1 MWSAGCVLFFAAH
14 GAEVE
19 QRVTPV
25 EKVTELLV
33 KLKAEVIEEGKKE
46 KAMFQ
51 KFEDFCDFQ
60 ENEKYHQANKGA
72 KRYYRLVAEIEQHD
86 ANIDSLGEKIDEK
99 NESIESTE
107 GDIAEATT
115 TMEETS
121 ANDAQSIADLD
132 YVISQCERA
141 IKHLKASDVTNT
153 GLIAIASTETV
164 MNAAMRLEHRPSS
177 LERLAALLSK
187 PGKAHGYK
195 FHSQEV
201 IKLLENLRDE
211 FKSER
216 VEKDNQAMASRSQ
229 SEKTIQQLRNAV
241 AAETNQKNEFQQ
253 EQDRNSQ
260 EKAEKEADKD
270 QTQKDL
276 HNNVSFAHHLVGC
289 KSFKG
294 KATSAAHEDL
304 ENFID
309 GPQTENE
316 DYEDDCVECDGEE
329 CGGED
334 EGECGRKRFNY
345 ASRVKTRGEELEALT
360 QAIELMQGKG
370 GNKYSANK
378 KLVGLVRRHVRSLA
392 QKAESADQ
400 DNDDDDEEDGSDVS
414 FLQHSHSRD
423 AGRERLIRFLSME
436 AKSLQSPT
444 LSALLLKVKVDH
456 FEKVRALIADL
467 IARLQDQKESEAKQ
481 KQWCDEQLEA
491 SHKKQ
496 DTAEANIQQES
507 STIDT
512 EKANVSSLTRSIEQ
526 LQNEIS
532 EAVKA
537 KAEAQS
543 IRDQEKT
550 DNKLT
555 VDDAKEGAEAVENAI
570 EILKSFYEG
579 AAGSDEFVQLQ
590 ESPEKVEKHEE
601 WRAQGSDASGNTIAD
616 LRPESDAFEGGY
628 AGKQKKSKGILGL
641 LNVILSDYQRTVK
654 TVSAEEKENA
664 ENHDQFVQD
673 TDSEIAAKKDE
684 VKTKKGE
691 RDASNEAISD
701 AEENLKD
708 ARTNY
713 EISEGELKTLRELCS
728 SAEAEEQKEERR
740 ARRKQ
745 EVEALKEAL
754 NILREVGFLA
764 IV

>member
-1 MWSAGCVLFFAAH
+1 
-14 GAEVE
+14 
-19 QRVTPV
+19 
-25 EKVTELLV
+25 
-33 KLKAEVIEEGKKE
+33 
-46 KAMFQ
+46 
-51 KFEDFCDFQ
+51 
-60 ENEKYHQANKGA
+60 
-72 KRYYRLVAEIEQHD
+72 
-86 ANIDSLGEKIDEK
+86 
-99 NESIESTE
+99 
-107 GDIAEATT
+107 
-115 TMEETS
+115 
-121 ANDAQSIADLD
+121 
-132 YVISQCERA
+132 
-141 IKHLKASDVTNT
+141 
-153 GLIAIASTETV
+153 
-164 MNAAMRLEHRPSS
+164 
-177 LERLAALLSK
+177 
-187 PGKAHGYK
+187 
-195 FHSQEV
+195 
-201 IKLLENLRDE
+201 
-211 FKSER
+211 
-216 VEKDNQAMASRSQ
+216 
-229 SEKTIQQLRNAV
+229 
-241 AAETNQKNEFQQ
+241 
-253 EQDRNSQ
+253 
-260 EKAEKEADKD
+260 
-270 QTQKDL
+270 
-276 HNNVSFAHHLVGC
+276 
-289 KSFKG
+289 
-294 KATSAAHEDL
+294 
-304 ENFID
+304 
-309 GPQTENE
+309 
-316 DYEDDCVECDGEE
+316 
-329 CGGED
+329 
-334 EGECGRKRFNY
+334 
-345 ASRVKTRGEELEALT
+345 
-360 QAIELMQGKG
+360 
-370 GNKYSANK
+370 
-378 KLVGLVRRHVRSLA
+378 
-392 QKAESADQ
+392 
-400 DNDDDDEEDGSDVS
+400 
-414 FLQHSHSRD
+414 
-423 AGRERLIRFLSME
+423 
-436 AKSLQSPT
+436 
-444 LSALLLKVKVDH
+444 
-456 FEKVRALIADL
+456 
-467 IARLQDQKESEAKQ
+467 
-481 KQWCDEQLEA
+481 
-491 SHKKQ
+491 
-496 DTAEANIQQES
+496 
-507 STIDT
+507 
-512 EKANVSSLTRSIEQ
+512 LTRSIEQ

-713 EISEGELKTLRELCS
+713 EISEGELNLKDARTNYEISEGELKTLRELCS